1 MSIRREAKK
10 NTYFIVRT
18 VSQLLNLY
26 IYYMASINLFDSDDD
41 LNDLE
46 VEAEEKVEIILSRL
60 GEYVEKINTM
70 LENCISIY
78 RLGYYKK
85 VSNFYFQIG
94 ELDVGCGSGRS
105 NSLDFKIPLGVF
117 FIYNINEISEETYNL
132 SVNEN
137 LFMGNLDWMKS
148 ATDIWYNYK
157 INMIDFMYGC
167 TRNLC
172 RRRDFS
178 TLTRLAITWFLI
190 EKNTELGLNING
202 LANHAFPF
210 SGETVLINSIQLFE
224 SQIVLCKKLN
234 FFVGYRENN
243 PRFNEGYNKLTNPYL
258 DSEKDGEIIE
268 IQKNL
273 YDAFLS
279 TEEGEYYY
287 RNHTR
292 NSVGYNTF
300 LMLGENV
307 SLDTLPLLK
316 RTIESIIQCSKKE
329 MLISPDC
336 SPYETKE
343 TTEEGER
350 KEHAVVSPLPSY
362 LKTVGP
368 NTFGGERKKTKK
380 KRGKKN
386 KSRRKHTKK
395 QEKKKL

>member
-1 MSIRREAKK
+1 
-10 NTYFIVRT
+10 
-18 VSQLLNLY
+18 
-26 IYYMASINLFDSDDD
+26 MASINLFDSDDD
-41 LNDLE
+41 LNDP
-46 VEAEEKVEIILSRL
+46 VSKAYHKAEDKVEIILSGL
-60 GEYVEKINTM
+60 DEYVEKINTM
-70 LENCISIY
+70 LESCISIY

-85 VSNFYFQIG
+85 VNNFYYHIDG
-94 ELDVGCGSGRS
+94 MDLTCGGGRS
-105 NSLDFKIPLGVF
+105 NSLDFKVPLGVF
-117 FIYNINEISEETYNL
+117 FIYNINEISEERYNL

-137 LFMGNLDWMKS
+137 SFMGNLDWMKS

-167 TRNLC
+167 TRKVC

-190 EKNTELGLNING
+190 ENNTELGLNING

-210 SGETVLINSIQLFE
+210 SGESVLINSVQLFE

-234 FFVGYRENN
+234 FFVGYRDPN
-243 PRFNEGYNKLTNPYL
+243 FNFGKGYNKLTNPYL

-279 TEEGEYYY
+279 TEGGEYYY
-287 RNHTR
+287 KNYTK

-316 RTIESIIQCSKKE
+316 TTIESIEQCLKKE
-329 MLISPDC
+329 RLVSPDC
-336 SPYETKE
+336 SPYEKKE
-343 TTEEGER
+343 TTEGET
-350 KEHAVVSPLPSY
+350 KEDFDVSPPPPLSSN
-362 LKTVGP
+362 KVGFGTSNP
-368 NTFGGERKKTKK
+368 TFGGKRKKKTKI
-380 KRGKKN
+380 KRRRKN
-386 KSRRKHTKK
+386 KYRRKTLRN
-395 QEKKKL
+395 KKK

>member
-1 MSIRREAKK
+1 
-10 NTYFIVRT
+10 
-18 VSQLLNLY
+18 
-26 IYYMASINLFDSDDD
+26 MASINLFDSDDD
-41 LNDLE
+41 LNDPVSKAYHE
-46 VEAEEKVEIILSRL
+46 GKEKVEIILSRL
-60 GEYVEKINTM
+60 DEYVEKINTM

-85 VSNFYFQIG
+85 VNNFYYHIDRMD
-94 ELDVGCGSGRS
+94 LTCGGGRS
-105 NSLDFKIPLGVF
+105 NSLDFKVPLGVF
-117 FIYNINEISEETYNL
+117 FIYNINEISEERYNL

-137 LFMGNLDWMKS
+137 SFMGNLDWMKS

-190 EKNTELGLNING
+190 ENNTELGLNING

-210 SGETVLINSIQLFE
+210 SGESVLINSVQLFE

-234 FFVGYRENN
+234 FFVGYRDPN
-243 PRFNEGYNKLTNPYL
+243 FNFGKGYNKLTNPYL
-258 DSEKDGEIIE
+258 DSERDSEIIE

-279 TEEGEYYY
+279 TEGGKYYY
-287 RNHTR
+287 KNYTK

-316 RTIESIIQCSKKE
+316 RTIESIEQCLKKE
-329 MLISPDC
+329 RLVSPDC
-336 SPYETKE
+336 SPYEKKE
-343 TTEEGER
+343 TTEGETKEGF
-350 KEHAVVSPLPSY
+350 AVSPPTLPLSSN
-362 LKTVGP
+362 KVGFGTYTP
-368 NTFGGERKKTKK
+368 TFGGKRKKKTKI
-380 KRGKKN
+380 KRRRKN
-386 KSRRKHTKK
+386 KYRRKNAKK
-395 QEKKKL
+395 Q

>member
-1 MSIRREAKK
+1 
-10 NTYFIVRT
+10 
-18 VSQLLNLY
+18 
-26 IYYMASINLFDSDDD
+26 MASINLFDSDDD
-41 LNDLE
+41 LNDPVSKAYHE
-46 VEAEEKVEIILSRL
+46 GKEKVEIILSGL
-60 GEYVEKINTM
+60 DEYVEKINTM
-70 LENCISIY
+70 LESCISIY

-85 VSNFYFQIG
+85 VNNFYYHIDG
-94 ELDVGCGSGRS
+94 MDARCGGGRS
-105 NSLDFKIPLGVF
+105 NSLDFKVPLGVF
-117 FIYNINEISEETYNL
+117 FIYNINEISEERYNL

-137 LFMGNLDWMKS
+137 SFVGNLDWMKS

-178 TLTRLAITWFLI
+178 TLTRLPITWFLI

-234 FFVGYRENN
+234 FFVGYRENP

-258 DSEKDGEIIE
+258 DSEIDGEIIE

-279 TEEGEYYY
+279 TEGGKYYY
-287 RNHTR
+287 KNYTK

-316 RTIESIIQCSKKE
+316 RTIESIEQCLKKE
-329 MLISPDC
+329 MLVSPDC
-336 SPYETKE
+336 SPYEKKE
-343 TTEEGER
+343 TTEGETKEGF
-350 KEHAVVSPLPSY
+350 AVSPPTLPLSSN
-362 LKTVGP
+362 TVGFGTYTP
-368 NTFGGERKKTKK
+368 TFGGKRKKKTKIK
-380 KRGKKN
+380 RRGKN
-386 KSRRKHTKK
+386 KYRRKTRRN
-395 QEKKKL
+395 KKK

>member
-1 MSIRREAKK
+1 
-10 NTYFIVRT
+10 
-18 VSQLLNLY
+18 
-26 IYYMASINLFDSDDD
+26 MASINLFDSDDD
-41 LNDLE
+41 LNDQ
-46 VEAEEKVEIILSRL
+46 VSKAYHEAEEKVEIILSRL
-60 GEYVEKINTM
+60 DEYVEKINTM
-70 LENCISIY
+70 LESCISIY

-85 VSNFYFQIG
+85 VNNFYYHI
-94 ELDVGCGSGRS
+94 DVMDARCGGGRS
-105 NSLDFKIPLGVF
+105 NSLDFKVPLGVF
-117 FIYNINEISEETYNL
+117 FIYNINEISEERYNL

-137 LFMGNLDWMKS
+137 SFVGNLDWMKS

-190 EKNTELGLNING
+190 EKNTDLGLNING

-210 SGETVLINSIQLFE
+210 SGESVLINSVQLFE

-234 FFVGYRENN
+234 FFVGYRENL

-258 DSEKDGEIIE
+258 DSERDGEIIE

-279 TEEGEYYY
+279 TEGGKYYY
-287 RNHTR
+287 KNYTK

-316 RTIESIIQCSKKE
+316 RTIESIEQCLKKE
-329 MLISPDC
+329 MLVSPDC
-336 SPYETKE
+336 SPYEKKE
-343 TTEEGER
+343 TTEGET
-350 KEHAVVSPLPSY
+350 KEDFAVSSPPLPYSN
-362 LKTVGP
+362 TVGFGTHTP
-368 NTFGGERKKTKK
+368 TFGGKRKKKTKI
-380 KRGKKN
+380 KRRRKN
-386 KSRRKHTKK
+386 KYRRKTRRN
-395 QEKKKL
+395 KKK

>member
-1 MSIRREAKK
+1 
-10 NTYFIVRT
+10 
-18 VSQLLNLY
+18 
-26 IYYMASINLFDSDDD
+26 MASINLFDSDDD

-343 TTEEGER
+343 TTEGET
-350 KEHAVVSPLPSY
+350 KEDFAVSSPPLPYSN
-362 LKTVGP
+362 TVGFGTHTP
-368 NTFGGERKKTKK
+368 TFGGKRKKKTKIK
-380 KRGKKN
+380 RRGKN
-386 KSRRKHTKK
+386 KYRRKTRRN
-395 QEKKKL
+395 KKK